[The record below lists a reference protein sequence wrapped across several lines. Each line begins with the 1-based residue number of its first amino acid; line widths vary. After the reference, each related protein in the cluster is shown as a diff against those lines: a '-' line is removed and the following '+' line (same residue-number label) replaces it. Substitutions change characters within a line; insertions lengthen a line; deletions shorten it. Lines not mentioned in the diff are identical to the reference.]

1 MNMLVT
7 GSTGTIGSLVVRGLL
22 AHGVGVRALTRH
34 PDQAAFPAGVV
45 AVKGDMTDIPSMR
58 AALQDVDALFLLNAV
73 TADEVTQAISTLSL
87 ARAAGIGRIVYLSVL
102 NSDTYTDVPH
112 FAGKYAVER
121 MIEQFDLPVTVL
133 RPSYFMQN
141 DAMLR
146 TGLTQHG
153 RYGMPVG
160 DVGVAMVDV
169 RDIAEVAVTALLRR
183 THAQTPL
190 PREVIEIAGPDVLTG
205 EALATIWSAVL
216 GKPVTYGGNDL
227 DVWESVMAG
236 VMPPW
241 AAYDLR
247 LMLARFHVDGMLGKA
262 HAVDILTGL
271 LGHPPRTYRD
281 FAEESARTWQ
291 RG

>member
-7 GSTGTIGSLVVRGLL
+7 GSTGTIGSHVVRGLL
-22 AHGVGVRALTRH
+22 AHDVGVRALTRH
-34 PDQAAFPAGVV
+34 PDRAAFPAGVV

-58 AALQDVDALFLLNAV
+58 AALKGVDTLFLLNAV

-121 MIEQFDLPVTVL
+121 MIEQYDLPVTVL

-141 DAMLR
+141 DTMLR
-146 TGLTQHG
+146 DGLTQYG

-160 DVGVAMVDV
+160 DIGVAMVDV

-183 THAQTPL
+183 ARAQTPL

-205 EALATIWSAVL
+205 EALATIWSGVL

-227 DVWESVMAG
+227 DAWESVMAG
-236 VMPPW
+236 AMPPW
-241 AAYDLR
+241 ATYDLR

-262 HAVDILTGL
+262 HAVDILAGL
-271 LGHPPRTYRD
+271 LGHPPRNYRD
-281 FAEESARTWQ
+281 FAEESAQAWQ
-291 RG
+291 QG